1 MVSDKFK
8 QYVAEGRKTAVR
20 VYLQNYLAVDE
31 NFRQFDEALEYAKK
45 HGINPFVPHDG
56 KTFKSQSEW
65 NKAYLQEVLADMR
78 VNFSQERID
87 FLRKLMPYVVGSTQT
102 VAKKASAKSRNR
114 NVSPNHKA
122 RQSRIQNEESDCLEK
137 IRKWIGKRVYE
148 FLENQN
154 SKQDR

>member
-78 VNFSQERID
+78 ANFSQERIE
-87 FLRKLMPYVVGSTQT
+87 FLRKLMPYVVGNTQV

-114 NVSPNHKA
+114 NVS
-122 RQSRIQNEESDCLEK
+122 QSSIQNEKPGTFEK
-137 IRKWIGKRVYE
+137 FGKEFGKGIDMVVMAAKKFRKKTD
-148 FLENQN
+148 
-154 SKQDR
+154 SK

>member
-8 QYVAEGRKTAVR
+8 QYVAESRKTAVR

-56 KTFKSQSEW
+56 KIFKSQSEW

-78 VNFSQERID
+78 ANFSQERIE
-87 FLRKLMPYVVGSTQT
+87 FLRKLMPYVVGSTRV
-102 VAKKASAKSRNR
+102 VAKKEFAKSRNR
-114 NVSPNHKA
+114 NVN
-122 RQSRIQNEESDCLEK
+122 QSRIQNEKPGIFEEFGK
-137 IRKWIGKRVYE
+137 EIGKRVDMVVQK
-148 FLENQN
+148 FRGKKD
-154 SKQDR
+154 SK

>member
-87 FLRKLMPYVVGSTQT
+87 FLRELMAYVVGSTQV

-114 NVSPNHKA
+114 NVS
-122 RQSRIQNEESDCLEK
+122 QSRIQNEKTGIFEELGK
-137 IRKWIGKRVYE
+137 GIGKGIDMFVQKLRGKKD
-148 FLENQN
+148 
-154 SKQDR
+154 SK

>member
-56 KTFKSQSEW
+56 KIFKSQSEW

-78 VNFSQERID
+78 ANFSQERIE
-87 FLRKLMPYVVGSTQT
+87 FLRKLMPYVVGNTQ
-102 VAKKASAKSRNR
+102 VVVKKASAKSRNR
-114 NVSPNHKA
+114 NVN
-122 RQSRIQNEESDCLEK
+122 QSRIQNEKPGIFEK
-137 IRKWIGKRVYE
+137 IGKGLGKGLDIAV
-148 FLENQN
+148 QN
-154 SKQDR
+154 FFGKKDSK

>member
-56 KTFKSQSEW
+56 KIFKSQSEW

-78 VNFSQERID
+78 ANFSQERIE
-87 FLRKLMPYVVGSTQT
+87 FLRKLMPYVIGSTRV

-114 NVSPNHKA
+114 NVS
-122 RQSRIQNEESDCLEK
+122 QSSIQNEKPGIFEEFGK
-137 IRKWIGKRVYE
+137 EIGKGIGKRIDMVVQK
-148 FLENQN
+148 LRGKKD
-154 SKQDR
+154 SK